1 MAGYQKGT
9 GVILVEDECR
19 IQREA
24 NAKQVWYPKGKQP
37 EIRVDQKREG
47 KSYYGALNVTTGK
60 CHLMEFERQISTN
73 TVQFLK
79 GLEKA
84 YKGKKVLLL
93 WDGAPWHRGEVKQ
106 YLKQKHKKFQLHIE
120 YFPPY
125 WPKLNPQERVW
136 KEAKQHTCHNNEQN
150 FEDKLLTF
158 WKYVTKTKFTTN
170 FLAKYT

>member
-1 MAGYQKGT
+1 
-9 GVILVEDECR
+9 VVLVEDEAR

-24 NAKQVWYPKGKQP
+24 NAKRIWYPKGEQP

-47 KSYYGALNVTTGK
+47 KSYYGALNVRSGK
-60 CHLMEFERQISTN
+60 CHLREFERQISRN
-73 TVQFLK
+73 TVQFLE

-93 WDGAPWHRGEVKQ
+93 WDGAPWHRGEVKK
-106 YLKQKHKKFQLHIE
+106 YLKRTHKKFQLRIE

-136 KEAKQHTCHNNEQN
+136 KDAKQHSCHNSELS

-158 WKYVTKTKFTTN
+158 WKYVAKTQFTTN
-170 FLAKYT
+170 FLEKYA